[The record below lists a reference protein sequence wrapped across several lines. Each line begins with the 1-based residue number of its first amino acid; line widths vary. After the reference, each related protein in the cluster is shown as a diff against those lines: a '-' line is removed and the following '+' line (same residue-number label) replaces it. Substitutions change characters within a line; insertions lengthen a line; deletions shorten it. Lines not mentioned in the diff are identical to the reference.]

1 MLKYIKVIVIII
13 CLINVLILPQ
23 IAFAQNRILAGLDV
37 IEEPLGMGSKDLR
50 IVAAELINE
59 AVALLGIL
67 SVVIVILSGFMWMLA
82 GGDDEKVGKAKKT
95 LVSGL
100 IGLVLII
107 VSFSLANFIISSLLS
122 AVSV

>member
-1 MLKYIKVIVIII
+1 MLKYIKVTLIIF
-13 CLINVLILPQ
+13 CLLNLLSLSQ
-23 IAFAQNRILAGLDV
+23 IAFAQNYILEGMDI

-67 SVVIVILSGFMWMLA
+67 SVVIVIISGFMWMLA

-100 IGLVLII
+100 IGLILII
-107 VSFSLANFIISSLLS
+107 ASFSLANFILSSLLS